1 MEYISNNYE
10 ETINIGYLIGCKLK
24 KGDVLLLTGD
34 LGAGKTTFTKGI
46 GKFLNIKKIINSPT
60 FTIVKT
66 YKGDLPLYHLDL
78 YRLDGEG
85 NDFDLEDYFYS
96 DGITV
101 CEWPRQV
108 SSILPSE
115 YLEIK
120 IERLDEDK
128 RKITIIPV
136 GSRYEGRF

>member
-128 RKITIIPV
+128 RKITIIPI

>member
-10 ETINIGYLIGCKLK
+10 ETINIGYLIATKLN
-24 KGDVLLLTGD
+24 KGDCLLLTGD

-46 GKFLNIKKIINSPT
+46 GKFLNIKKVINSPT

-66 YKGDLPLYHLDL
+66 YKGDMPLYHLDL

-108 SSILPSE
+108 SSILPGE

-120 IERLDEDK
+120 IERIDEDK